1 MSNDTQIVVVGSHAP
16 GIFVRV
22 KRVPQAGE
30 TVIGWDFQE
39 PMDGG
44 KGSNQAIAAGLLGC
58 NVSFVGCVGRDRIGD
73 DGEKWMRS
81 AGVDTS
87 WLKRH
92 ETISS
97 GVGFIILDENGVP
110 AMVTSLGANAE
121 IQERDIEQA
130 YHDMPNAKVM
140 LTQFEIPIDTA
151 LFAARQAK
159 QRGMVVLLNPAPAP
173 EGAIERLDVA
183 DILLPNETEAQVL
196 LGMEPG
202 QAVEPRQMAIA
213 LRERSGVPVVIITL
227 GEKGILGVDDK
238 GVWTVSVPEVEV
250 VDTSGAGDVFCAA
263 LAAGLSTG
271 MELRQASWWAC
282 LAASFSVTKGG
293 TIPAYPTLDELQKF
307 INSQEI
313 IVREI

>member
-1 MSNDTQIVVVGSHAP
+1 
-16 GIFVRV
+16 
-22 KRVPQAGE
+22 
-30 TVIGWDFQE
+30 
-39 PMDGG
+39 
-44 KGSNQAIAAGLLGC
+44 
-58 NVSFVGCVGRDRIGD
+58 
-73 DGEKWMRS
+73 MRS

-97 GVGFIILDENGVP
+97 GIGFIILDENGVP

-173 EGAIERLDVA
+173 EGAIEGLDVA

-202 QAVEPRQMAIA
+202 QAVEPRQMAIS